1 MANDTDG
8 GGGYDESSIVVLEGL
23 DAVRR
28 RPGMYVGDTQDG
40 SGLHHLLWEC
50 VGNVID
56 LHLAGRAAHLRVDL
70 GGGWVEVEDD
80 GPGFPVGIHPHT
92 GRSIVEV
99 VLTTLHAGATWDG
112 HRPHVH
118 LTTSFHGVGLVA
130 VNALSEELEIE
141 TRRDGRLYRQSYQ
154 RGIPLGPLEDAG
166 PSARSGTRL
175 RFRPDPTIFS
185 RTDLDASLVR
195 ERLHDLAYLNPAL
208 TVHFGGEGFRERLG
222 LQGWIASLA
231 RARGAGREHPVVTV
245 AGEREDV
252 QVEVAL
258 TWAGS
263 GPAVVHSFVCQ
274 NRTPEG
280 GAHLKG
286 LRAGLRQGLFDPGIR
301 PGVARELLDDGLLA
315 AIHVGLHHPRFD
327 APTRDRLR
335 SPEAHRAVRV
345 LVRDRLRELR
355 RRGSPLLEEIAARG
369 A

>member
-1 MANDTDG
+1 MANDAGG
-8 GGGYDESSIVVLEGL
+8 GGGYDMRSIEVLEGL
-23 DAVRR
+23 EPVRR
-28 RPGMYVGDTQDG
+28 RPGMYVGDTHDG
-40 SGLHHLLWEC
+40 SGLHHLLWER

-56 LHLAGRAAHLRVDL
+56 LHLARRAAHLRVDL

-80 GPGFPVGIHPHT
+80 GPGFPIGVHP
-92 GRSIVEV
+92 RSGKSAVEV
-99 VLTTLHAGATWDG
+99 IMTTLYCGAAWDDDRTG
-112 HRPHVH
+112 YYSG
-118 LTTSFHGVGLVA
+118 LLGVGLAV

-141 TRRDGRLYRQSYQ
+141 TRREGRLYRQCYRRSL
-154 RGIPLGPLEDAG
+154 PLGPLEDAG
-166 PSARSGTRL
+166 PSARTGTRL

-195 ERLHDLAYLNPAL
+195 ERLHELAYLNPAL

-245 AGEREDV
+245 AGEHEDV

-258 TWAGS
+258 TWAGR

-274 NRTPEG
+274 NRTRE

-301 PGVARELLDDGLLA
+301 PGVARELLADGLLA

-335 SPEAHRAVRV
+335 SPEAHRAVRI

-355 RRGSPLLEEIAARG
+355 RRGSPLLEAIAACG